1 MAITHSLLLYVNISV
16 NGLPCIECS
25 NWRCN
30 MYRDYCNNYH
40 RKQLLVALPTL
51 VCNCV
56 KLITS
61 FLSLRKCFK
70 LVEYENLRRCSL
82 FKSVMR
88 FCMEIILLL
97 LIKCPSLRNF
107 LGNGFLLRGVV
118 SVRSET

>member
-51 VCNCV
+51 VCNYV

-70 LVEYENLRRCSL
+70 LVEYGESKTMLVIQVRNEILHGNNFITSNQVSFVKEL
-82 FKSVMR
+82 FR
-88 FCMEIILLL
+88 
-97 LIKCPSLRNF
+97 
-107 LGNGFLLRGVV
+107 
-118 SVRSET
+118 